1 MLLYL
6 YMYSFTFLL
15 KTLRFLQL
23 VKSEKKSELY
33 DCENGSTT
41 EVWCFL
47 SFLQPLQ
54 QNQDVL
60 YLLIRTRPSL
70 QLTAI
75 YSVSHIKDAS
85 VSNPPP
91 PSPPPVRFLQH
102 IYKRYQ
108 SQRLSPGS
116 PRWSSTIV
124 WSTAESVHAS
134 LAASL
139 SSLLCVTQSVC
150 LRLLLVLSQP
160 RLHCS
165 RFFCWQW
172 NQQLLMRGQVGSC
185 RRLRNQCQLCQRGV
199 CSVGF
204 KCLSVVFYD

>member
-1 MLLYL
+1 MLPFLPL
-6 YMYSFTFLL
+6 ASAVEPGCLVPTHTHQAFTL
-15 KTLRFLQL
+15 
-23 VKSEKKSELY
+23 
-33 DCENGSTT
+33 
-41 EVWCFL
+41 
-47 SFLQPLQ
+47 
-54 QNQDVL
+54 
-60 YLLIRTRPSL
+60 
-70 QLTAI
+70 AH
-75 YSVSHIKDAS
+75 SHILSK
-85 VSNPPP
+85 PHQRRLCLQP
-91 PSPPPVRFLQH
+91 PSPPFSPVRFLQH

-134 LAASL
+134 LAAFL

-150 LRLLLVLSQP
+150 LRPFLVLSQP

-165 RFFCWQW
+165 RFLCWQW